1 MEEPDTNQ
9 ITHKNVE
16 KQTEEGA
23 LKERN
28 TVPWCCWMKEADLDS
43 RRNGSSQGFLEKWP
57 CLELRFEGWKG
68 IRRIKGWEDLGR
80 MCKAES
86 SKFKGPGMGGRREFE
101 TRSCRMRRNSVMEGR
116 NRYCHRSEN
125 SPWFLHSSPCLFY
138 FPSTKRKR
146 KGQYT
151 HSKINYLIST
161 SPLPFIVLL
170 VWSQSPNISKKVRA
184 SSFPQYNDLHKQIY
198 IK

>member
-1 MEEPDTNQ
+1 MCGFCPWGAYCLVEEPDTNQ

-86 SKFKGPGMGGRREFE
+86 SKFKGPGMGRRREL
-101 TRSCRMRRNSVMEGR
+101 RQGAAGWEGIQWWKGGIDTVTGVKTHHDFCTLLR
-116 NRYCHRSEN
+116 VYFI
-125 SPWFLHSSPCLFY
+125 SPPPKEKEKASTHTPKLITWSLLVPCL
-138 FPSTKRKR
+138 
-146 KGQYT
+146 
-151 HSKINYLIST
+151 L
-161 SPLPFIVLL
+161 
-170 VWSQSPNISKKVRA
+170 
-184 SSFPQYNDLHKQIY
+184 
-198 IK
+198 